1 MYKIFI
7 EKNTST
13 KALLDKVLK
22 RLNISDEI
30 IYNEYGKPY
39 LKSNKIYFSLSD
51 SKEYTVCAISD
62 KEIGVDIEHI
72 TYKDRVIK
80 KVCTEEEIKHIK
92 TPEDFTIMWVK
103 KESYSKLIGLGLSY
117 DFKKIDTNKN
127 KFDIFKK
134 EDYYIAVCM
143 EE

>member
-62 KEIGVDIEHI
+62 KEIGVDIEKI
-72 TYKDRVIK
+72 TYKKRVIN
-80 KVCTEEEIKHIK
+80 KVCNSEEIKEIN
-92 TPEDFTIMWVK
+92 TPEDFTKIWVK
-103 KESYSKLIGLGLSY
+103 KESYSKLIGLGLSF
-117 DFKKIDTNKN
+117 DFKKIDTNRN
-127 KFDIFKK
+127 KFDILKK
-134 EDYYIAVCM
+134 GDYYISVSC
-143 EE
+143 EK

>member
-7 EKNTST
+7 EKNIST

-22 RLNISDEI
+22 KINMIDEI
-30 IYNEYGKPY
+30 VYNEYGKPY

-62 KEIGVDIEHI
+62 KEIGVDIEKI
-72 TYKDRVIK
+72 TYKKRVIN
-80 KVCTEEEIKHIK
+80 KVCNSEEIKEIN
-92 TPEDFTIMWVK
+92 TPEDFTKIWVK
-103 KESYSKLIGLGLSY
+103 KESYSKLIGTGLSF
-117 DFKKIDTNKN
+117 DFKKIDTNRN

-134 EDYYIAVCM
+134 GDYYISVSY
-143 EE
+143 EK

>member
-7 EKNTST
+7 EKNIST

-22 RLNISDEI
+22 KINIIDEI

>member
-7 EKNTST
+7 EKNTNT

-22 RLNISDEI
+22 KLKISDEI

-62 KEIGVDIEHI
+62 KEIGVDIEKI
-72 TYKDRVIK
+72 TYKKRVIN
-80 KVCTEEEIKHIK
+80 KVCNSEEIKKIN
-92 TPEDFTIMWVK
+92 TPEDFTKIWVK
-103 KESYSKLIGLGLSY
+103 KESYSKLIGIGLSF
-117 DFKKIDTNKN
+117 DFKKIDTNRN

-134 EDYYIAVCM
+134 GDYYISVSY
-143 EE
+143 EK

>member
-72 TYKDRVIK
+72 TYKDKVIK
-80 KVCTEEEIKHIK
+80 KVCTEEEMKDIK

-117 DFKKIDTNKN
+117 DLKKIDTNKN

-134 EDYYIAVCM
+134 GDYYIGVSTKK
-143 EE
+143 

>member
-72 TYKDRVIK
+72 NYKDKVIK
-80 KVCTEEEIKHIK
+80 KVCIEEEINHIK

-117 DFKKIDTNKN
+117 DLKKIDTNKN

-134 EDYYIAVCM
+134 GDYYIGVSTKK
-143 EE
+143 